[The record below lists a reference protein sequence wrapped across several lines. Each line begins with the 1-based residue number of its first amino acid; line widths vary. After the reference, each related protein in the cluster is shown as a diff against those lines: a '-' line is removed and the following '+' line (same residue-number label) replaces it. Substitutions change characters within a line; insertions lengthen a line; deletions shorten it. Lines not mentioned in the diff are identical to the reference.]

1 MSAFNKDYEN
11 KIKESINYFNS
22 LNAEKQAYVVSH
34 LLELDEIDEEKL
46 SRLLF
51 AISNDISNYDET
63 KISNKLYDL
72 GLEKTY
78 AVLFV
83 QNMIE
88 QAPTLKYQL
97 QELSKFTDDDFK
109 TKFPILVNEMWVERK
124 KPQLLTKEQNITP
137 QQLRIISNLTRT
149 FMNQLARS
157 VVSEK
162 RLLAIC
168 KDSGLSNSKTET
180 LVNTLKINSE
190 YWRNMLIFSN
200 TQDSFFSI
208 QDIVQ
213 QNNLILRTMQE
224 ILKLLK
230 GKDGSDNQ
238 HFQ

>member
-1 MSAFNKDYEN
+1 MSAFRKDFER
-11 KIKESINYFNS
+11 KLKESINYFNS
-22 LNAEKQAYVVSH
+22 LKPEKQAYVVSH
-34 LLELDEIDEEKL
+34 LLELDENDEEKL
-46 SRLLF
+46 TGLFF

-63 KISNKLYDL
+63 TISNKLFEL

-88 QAPTLKYQL
+88 QAPTLEYQL
-97 QELSKFTDDDFK
+97 RELAKFKDGDFK
-109 TKFPILVNEMWVERK
+109 IKFPTIVKEMWVERK
-124 KPQLLTKEQNITP
+124 KPKILSKEQEVTP

-149 FMNQLARS
+149 LMNHLARS
-157 VVSEK
+157 IISERK
-162 RLLAIC
+162 LIEIC
-168 KDSGLSNSKTET
+168 KSSGLSDSKTET
-180 LVNTLKINSE
+180 LVNTLKINSK

-200 TQDSFFSI
+200 TQDSFFSL

-213 QNNLILRTMQE
+213 QNDLILRTMQE

-230 GKDGSDNQ
+230 GNDGSNNQ